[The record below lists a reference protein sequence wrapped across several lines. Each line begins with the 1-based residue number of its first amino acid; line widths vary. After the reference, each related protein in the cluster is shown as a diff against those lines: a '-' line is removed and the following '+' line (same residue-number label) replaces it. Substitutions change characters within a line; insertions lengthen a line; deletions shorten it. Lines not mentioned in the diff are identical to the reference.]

1 MSVGFLVR
9 HLLVLVKAGGNFH
22 AAGRC
27 DSLVFSIKRLSENKQ
42 VQYFLAQGYTVGG
55 GSISI
60 AYVNAIFS

>member
-1 MSVGFLVR
+1 MLIKV
-9 HLLVLVKAGGNFH
+9 GGNFH